1 MDSLLPEIQQ
11 IFRDVLDQP
20 DLVIDRESNPST
32 IDNWDSLAH
41 VDLITAIQMRFKV
54 KFALGEL
61 ERLKNVG
68 DLIDLTQKKIETM
81 RFHVY

>member
-20 DLVIDRESNPST
+20 DLVIARESNPST
-32 IDNWDSLAH
+32 IDDWDSLAH

-68 DLIDLTQKKIETM
+68 DLIDLTQEKIEA
-81 RFHVY
+81 R